1 MANDSKNIGNVVE
14 RYSKALLELSIESKS
29 LSNVHDDIENIIKII
44 ESSDDFNKVLKSPV
58 ISRSDQS
65 QIINSIL
72 KKIPVSDEVI
82 KFFSVI
88 CQNGRSAII
97 DRICLRFLEMEVKF
111 KGEVRAELLSTNPQS
126 EMELNKIELHT
137 NKWIVNE
144 IIKESLG
151 TDVSL
156 VSKVD
161 PSIIG
166 GYILKIG
173 SVMLDGSVKSKL
185 QGLRVSMKGI
195 K

>member
-82 KFFSVI
+82 KFFSII
-88 CQNGRSAII
+88 CQNGRSSII

-126 EMELNKIELHT
+126 EMELNKI
-137 NKWIVNE
+137 KE

>member
-1 MANDSKNIGNVVE
+1 MFSDPQFWVAI
-14 RYSKALLELSIESKS
+14 AF
-29 LSNVHDDIENIIKII
+29 IIFILAVTNPIRKI
-44 ESSDDFNKVLKSPV
+44 LKS
-58 ISRSDQS
+58 SLDA
-65 QIINSIL
+65 
-72 KKIPVSDEVI
+72 KI
-82 KFFSVI
+82 K
-88 CQNGRSAII
+88 
-97 DRICLRFLEMEVKF
+97 
-111 KGEVRAELLSTNPQS
+111 
-126 EMELNKIELHT
+126 
-137 NKWIVNE
+137 E

-156 VSKVD
+156 ISKVD

>member
-44 ESSDDFNKVLKSPV
+44 KSSDDFNKVLKSPV

-97 DRICLRFLEMEVKF
+97 D
-111 KGEVRAELLSTNPQS
+111 
-126 EMELNKIELHT
+126 
-137 NKWIVNE
+137 
-144 IIKESLG
+144 ESA
-151 TDVSL
+151 
-156 VSKVD
+156 
-161 PSIIG
+161 
-166 GYILKIG
+166 YG
-173 SVMLDGSVKSKL
+173 S
-185 QGLRVSMKGI
+185 
-195 K
+195 

>member
-29 LSNVHDDIENIIKII
+29 LSIVHDDIENITQII
-44 ESSDDFNKVLKSPV
+44 ESSDDFNKILKSPV

-65 QIINSIL
+65 KIINSIL
-72 KKIPVSDEVI
+72 KKIPVSDKVI

-88 CQNGRSAII
+88 CYNGRSAII

-111 KGEVRAELLSTNPQS
+111 KGEVRAELLSTSPQS
-126 EMELNKIELHT
+126 EIELNKI
-137 NKWIVNE
+137 KE

>member
-29 LSNVHDDIENIIKII
+29 LPNVHDNIANIIKII
-44 ESSDDFNKVLKSPV
+44 ETSDDFNKVLKSPI

-65 QIINSIL
+65 HIINNIL
-72 KKIPVSDEVI
+72 KKIPVSDDVI

-88 CQNGRSAII
+88 CQNGRAAII
-97 DRICLRFLEMEVKF
+97 DRICLRFIEMEVKF

-126 EMELNKIELHT
+126 EIELKKIE
-137 NKWIVNE
+137 E

-173 SVMLDGSVKSKL
+173 SIMLDGSVKSKL

>member
-65 QIINSIL
+65 KIINSIL

-88 CQNGRSAII
+88 CQNGRSTII
-97 DRICLRFLEMEVKF
+97 DRICLRFIEMEVKF

-126 EMELNKIELHT
+126 EMELNKI
-137 NKWIVNE
+137 KE

>member
-14 RYSKALLELSIESKS
+14 RYSKALLELAIESKS
-29 LSNVHDDIENIIKII
+29 MPSVHSDIKNIINVID
-44 ESSDDFNKVLKSPV
+44 SSEDFNKVLKSPV
-58 ISRSDQS
+58 ISRNDQS
-65 QIINSIL
+65 HIINVIL
-72 KKIPVSDEVI
+72 KKISVSDTVS

-88 CQNGRSAII
+88 CQNGRSFII
-97 DRICLRFLEMEVKF
+97 DRICLRFLEMEVNF
-111 KGEVRAELLSTNPQS
+111 KGEVRAELLSTSPQS
-126 EMELNKIELHT
+126 EGDLKKI
-137 NKWIVNE
+137 KE

-156 VSKVD
+156 ISKVD

>member
-1 MANDSKNIGNVVE
+1 MHAEFDVYAEDIPKYISKEMTFKNKEG
-14 RYSKALLELSIESKS
+14 ALDNAEKS
-29 LSNVHDDIENIIKII
+29 
-44 ESSDDFNKVLKSPV
+44 
-58 ISRSDQS
+58 
-65 QIINSIL
+65 L
-72 KKIPVSDEVI
+72 KKI
-82 KFFSVI
+82 K
-88 CQNGRSAII
+88 
-97 DRICLRFLEMEVKF
+97 
-111 KGEVRAELLSTNPQS
+111 
-126 EMELNKIELHT
+126 
-137 NKWIVNE
+137 E

-156 VSKVD
+156 ISKVD

>member
-14 RYSKALLELSIESKS
+14 RYSKALLVLSIESKS

-126 EMELNKIELHT
+126 EMELNKI
-137 NKWIVNE
+137 KE

-173 SVMLDGSVKSKL
+173 AVMLDGSVKSKL

>member
-82 KFFSVI
+82 KFFSII
-88 CQNGRSAII
+88 CQNGRSSII

-126 EMELNKIELHT
+126 EMELNKI
-137 NKWIVNE
+137 KE
-144 IIKESLG
+144 IIKESLS

>member
-29 LSNVHDDIENIIKII
+29 LTNVHDDIKNIIKII

-65 QIINSIL
+65 HIINSIL

-88 CQNGRSAII
+88 CQNGRSSII

-126 EMELNKIELHT
+126 EMELNKI
-137 NKWIVNE
+137 KE

>member
-44 ESSDDFNKVLKSPV
+44 ESIDDFNKVLKSPV

-88 CQNGRSAII
+88 CQNGRSTII
-97 DRICLRFLEMEVKF
+97 DRICLRFIEMEVKF

-126 EMELNKIELHT
+126 EMELNKI
-137 NKWIVNE
+137 KE

>member
-88 CQNGRSAII
+88 CQN
-97 DRICLRFLEMEVKF
+97 
-111 KGEVRAELLSTNPQS
+111 PQS
-126 EMELNKIELHT
+126 EMELNKI
-137 NKWIVNE
+137 KE

>member
-14 RYSKALLELSIESKS
+14 RYSKALLELAIESKS
-29 LSNVHDDIENIIKII
+29 LSSVHSDIENIIKIV
-44 ESSDDFNKVLKSPV
+44 ESNDEFNKVLKSPIV
-58 ISRSDQS
+58 SRNDQS
-65 QIINSIL
+65 NVINSIL
-72 KKIPVSDEVI
+72 TKISVSDNVI

-88 CQNGRSAII
+88 CQNGRSSII
-97 DRICLRFLEMEVKF
+97 DRICLRFLEMEVKY

-126 EMELNKIELHT
+126 EKELNKV
-137 NKWIVNE
+137 KE

-156 VSKVD
+156 ISKVD

>member
-1 MANDSKNIGNVVE
+1 LANDSKNIGNVVE
-14 RYSKALLELSIESKS
+14 RYSKALLELAIESKS
-29 LSNVHDDIENIIKII
+29 MSNVHSDIENIINII
-44 ESSDDFNKVLKSPV
+44 ESSDDFNKVLKSPI
-58 ISRSDQS
+58 ISRNDQS
-65 QIINSIL
+65 QIINTVL
-72 KKIPVSDEVI
+72 KKISVSEIVI

-88 CQNGRSAII
+88 CQNGRSFII
-97 DRICLRFLEMEVKF
+97 DRICFRFLEMEVNF
-111 KGEVRAELLSTNPQS
+111 KGEVRAELLSTSPQS
-126 EMELNKIELHT
+126 EIDLKKIE
-137 NKWIVNE
+137 E
-144 IIKESLG
+144 IIKESIG

-156 VSKVD
+156 ISTVD

>member
-14 RYSKALLELSIESKS
+14 RYSKALIELAIESNS
-29 LSNVHDDIENIIKII
+29 LSSVHSDIQNIIKII
-44 ESSDDFNKVLKSPV
+44 ESSDDFNKVLKSPI
-58 ISRSDQS
+58 ISRNAQS

-72 KKIPVSDEVI
+72 NKLSVSDNVI

-88 CQNGRSAII
+88 CQNGRSSII
-97 DRICLRFLEMEVKF
+97 DRICLRFLDMEVKY
-111 KGEVRAELLSTNPQS
+111 KGEVRAELLSTNPLS
-126 EMELNKIELHT
+126 EDELK
-137 NKWIVNE
+137 KVKE

-156 VSKVD
+156 ISKVD
-161 PSIIG
+161 PGIIG

>member
-1 MANDSKNIGNVVE
+1 MDGLWYPK
-14 RYSKALLELSIESKS
+14 
-29 LSNVHDDIENIIKII
+29 
-44 ESSDDFNKVLKSPV
+44 
-58 ISRSDQS
+58 
-65 QIINSIL
+65 
-72 KKIPVSDEVI
+72 
-82 KFFSVI
+82 
-88 CQNGRSAII
+88 II
-97 DRICLRFLEMEVKF
+97 DRICIRFVEMEVNF
-111 KGEVRAELLSTNPQS
+111 KGEIRAELLSTSPQS
-126 EMELNKIELHT
+126 EVDLKKIE
-137 NKWIVNE
+137 E

-156 VSKVD
+156 ISKVD